1 MFCFSYNPQNSSI
14 ITHMKSMAEVI
25 GSFSAKYKNLMVVED
40 FSATEFDTSVK
51 IFSDIYSFKNLIKG

>member
-1 MFCFSYNPQNSSI
+1 
-14 ITHMKSMAEVI
+14 MKSMAEVI

-40 FSATEFDTSVK
+40 FSVTEFDTSVK